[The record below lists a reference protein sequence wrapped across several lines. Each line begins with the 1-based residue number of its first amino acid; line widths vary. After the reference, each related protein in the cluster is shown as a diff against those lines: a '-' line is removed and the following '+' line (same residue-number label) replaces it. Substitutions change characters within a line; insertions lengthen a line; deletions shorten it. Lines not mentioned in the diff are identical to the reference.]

1 MGFLRKTVV
10 SVVSASVILAYS
22 PITEA
27 SASTISVKLK
37 NYIGNRTSLV
47 VNSQGTYKLEN
58 NNKRFSGGD
67 RYEVAEN
74 VASNGWDTAET
85 VFVVNSVAFAD
96 ALAASPLAY
105 KYNAPILLTR
115 AGDIPDSTFNKIK
128 TLSPNKII
136 IVGGTGSVNGAV
148 ENKLKSIT
156 ANVSRIDGKDRFEV
170 SKKIA
175 QNLGA
180 SSEAFL
186 TNGLIFSDAL
196 AIAPYAAK
204 NEIPILLT
212 RKDSI
217 PAPTYE
223 AIKGK
228 SDVTVIGGTGSVD
241 NNVYNSAKA
250 TKRID
255 GKDRYEVSANIVNEL
270 NINSPMAYVSNGLTF
285 ADALTGSVLAAKNGS
300 PLLLTRADSLPD
312 VINSLIDNKDYNV
325 FNILGGPASVEEKV
339 VNQLPN
345 EFKLQAG
352 TDYVVKNES
361 GRLAM
366 YQGSTKVA
374 DFGQSDFVLKPL
386 IYSEENALIV
396 KGNANRQY
404 LGKMKFTSESD
415 RYVRPINLNI
425 PYEDYLKSV
434 VPRESPYWYHAE
446 ALKAQAVAART
457 YAIHKVGQTVLDDQ
471 SFQVYGGYDWKDE
484 TSAAVEGTKGLI
496 LRSGG
501 EPITAFFSSSNGGE
515 KATNIDEWGGEKKLS
530 YLSNGTDTFDDYK
543 WKLKVPK
550 NLFDDQDIISIS
562 KKTTGYPNISIDKAL
577 ISPSWWFDNVNESHT
592 VYLDDKNDNQDIYT
606 SKSSQLVT
614 NVKKYLGKHG
624 YVNKDIKVKQISK
637 YEIDPQL
644 NAGKRIEK
652 SYLTVQFYMREKG
665 TKDYYYE
672 DGFGDQGIGSPIK
685 LYEQKLDILE
695 HGANVPYYEKVRYLF
710 GTLNLRST
718 LIENVD
724 NNNDDFFLVYGKGFG
739 HGVGMSQQG
748 ANNRANNGQTYQQI
762 LNFYYPNTTLGN

>member
-1 MGFLRKTVV
+1 LGFFRKTIV

-27 SASTISVKLK
+27 SAATISVKLK

-58 NNKRFSGGD
+58 NNKRFSGDD

-85 VFVVNSVAFAD
+85 VFVVNSLAFAD

-105 KYNAPILLTR
+105 KYDAPILLTR

-128 TLSPNKII
+128 TLRPNKII
-136 IVGGTGSVNGAV
+136 IVGGTGSVNGTV

-156 ANVSRIDGKDRFEV
+156 GNVSRIDGKDRFEV
-170 SKKIA
+170 SRKIA

-180 SSEAFL
+180 SSDAFL

-217 PAPTYE
+217 PTPTYE

-228 SDVTVIGGTGSVD
+228 SEVTVIGGTGSVN

-250 TKRID
+250 TKRIA
-255 GKDRYEVSANIVNEL
+255 GKDRYEVSANIVKEL
-270 NINSPMAYVSNGLTF
+270 NINSTMAYVSNGLTF

-361 GRLAM
+361 GRLVI
-366 YQGSTKVA
+366 YQGSTKIA
-374 DFGQSDFVLKPL
+374 DFGQSNFVLEPSS
-386 IYSEENALIV
+386 YSTANVITI
-396 KGNANRQY
+396 KGNAERQY
-404 LGKMKFTSESD
+404 LGKMQFTSESD
-415 RYVRPINLNI
+415 RYVRPINMNI
-425 PYEDYLKSV
+425 PFEDYLKGV
-434 VPRESPYWYHAE
+434 VPRESPAWYHKE

-457 YAIHKVGQTVLDDQ
+457 YAIDEVGNTVVDNQ
-471 SFQVYGGYDWKDE
+471 SFQVYGGFDWNTKTSEAVSE
-484 TSAAVEGTKGLI
+484 TS
-496 LRSGG
+496 G
-501 EPITAFFSSSNGGE
+501 EVLKYNGKLITALFSSSNGGFT
-515 KATNIDEWGGEKKLS
+515 ATNTDEWGTTKLA
-530 YLSNGTDTFDDYK
+530 YFDNEPDPYDTYSWD
-543 WKLKVPK
+543 LKVPK
-550 NLFDDQDIISIS
+550 KAISDETII
-562 KKTTGYPNISIDKAL
+562 KTSEEKTPYSNISLDAAL
-577 ISPSWWFDNVNESHT
+577 KNPGWWWGAVNEAKT
-592 VYLDDKNDNQDIYT
+592 VYLNGESKTAPLMDNI
-606 SKSSQLVT
+606 KSHLY
-614 NVKKYLGKHG
+614 KDL
-624 YVNKDIKVKQISK
+624 VNKEIKVKSITS
-637 YEIDPQL
+637 YVIDPEKNPGQRSESGSL
-644 NAGKRIEK
+644 RVKYYMKERGTNNYYLESDGKLKEYEATIEA
-652 SYLTVQFYMREKG
+652 SATDLRYM
-665 TKDYYYE
+665 
-672 DGFGDQGIGSPIK
+672 
-685 LYEQKLDILE
+685 
-695 HGANVPYYEKVRYLF
+695 F
-710 GTLNLRST
+710 GTMYYRST
-718 LIENVD
+718 FTPKVSSNNVD
-724 NNNDDFFLVYGKGFG
+724 YFVIHGKGFG

-748 ANNRANNGQTYQQI
+748 ANNRANGYNGLPKQNYKQI
-762 LNFYYPNTTLGN
+762 LDFYYPNTTLGN

>member
-1 MGFLRKTVV
+1 LGFLRKTVV

-58 NNKRFSGGD
+58 NNKRFSGDD

-85 VFVVNSVAFAD
+85 VFVVNSLAFAD

-115 AGDIPDSTFNKIK
+115 AGDIPESTFNKIK
-128 TLSPNKII
+128 TLRPNKII
-136 IVGGTGSVNGAV
+136 IVGGTGSVNGTV

-156 ANVSRIDGKDRFEV
+156 GNVSRIDGKDRFEV

-180 SSEAFL
+180 SSDAFL

-228 SDVTVIGGTGSVD
+228 SEVTVIGGTGSVN

-250 TKRID
+250 TKRIS
-255 GKDRYEVSANIVNEL
+255 GKDRYEVSANIVKEL
-270 NINSPMAYVSNGLTF
+270 NINSPMAYLSNGLTF

-374 DFGQSDFVLKPL
+374 DFGQSNFVLAPSS
-386 IYSEENALIV
+386 YSTSNVLTI
-396 KGNANRQY
+396 KGSAERQY
-404 LGKMKFTSESD
+404 LGKMQFTSESEK
-415 RYVRPINLNI
+415 YVRPVNINI
-425 PYEDYLKSV
+425 PFEDYLKSV
-434 VPRESPYWYHAE
+434 VPRESPTYYHME

-457 YAIHKVGQTVLDDQ
+457 FAIRKKEQTVLDDQ
-471 SFQVYGGYDWKDE
+471 SFQVYGGYEWHSR
-484 TSAAVEGTKGLI
+484 TNQAVEETRGQV
-496 LRSGG
+496 LRYDGKL
-501 EPITAFFSSSNGGE
+501 ITASFSSSNGGYT
-515 KATNIDEWGGEKKLS
+515 ATNKDEWGYENPG
-530 YLSNGTDTFDDYK
+530 YFQNVNDPYDTYSWD
-543 WKLKVPK
+543 LKVPK
-550 NLFDDQDIISIS
+550 TAISDDTIIKTSEE
-562 KKTTGYPNISIDKAL
+562 KTTYSNITLDAAL
-577 ISPSWWFDNVNESHT
+577 KNPGWWWDAVSESKT
-592 VYLDDKNDNQDIYT
+592 VYLDEIQKTAPLIDNI
-606 SKSSQLVT
+606 
-614 NVKKYLGKHG
+614 
-624 YVNKDIKVKQISK
+624 
-637 YEIDPQL
+637 
-644 NAGKRIEK
+644 K
-652 SYLTVQFYMREKG
+652 SYLYKGSYINKEIKIKSISSYVIDPEKNEAQRSESGSLRVKFYMKEKG
-665 TKDYYYE
+665 TKNYFLDTDGKLKEYE
-672 DGFGDQGIGSPIK
+672 ETIQASATD
-685 LYEQKLDILE
+685 L
-695 HGANVPYYEKVRYLF
+695 RYMF
-710 GTLNLRST
+710 GTMYYRST
-718 LIENVD
+718 YTPSVD
-724 NNNDDFFLVYGKGFG
+724 NNSDSFTIHGKGFG

-748 ANNRANNGQTYQQI
+748 ANNRANAGQTYQQI
-762 LNFYYPNTTLGN
+762 LDFYYPNTTLGN